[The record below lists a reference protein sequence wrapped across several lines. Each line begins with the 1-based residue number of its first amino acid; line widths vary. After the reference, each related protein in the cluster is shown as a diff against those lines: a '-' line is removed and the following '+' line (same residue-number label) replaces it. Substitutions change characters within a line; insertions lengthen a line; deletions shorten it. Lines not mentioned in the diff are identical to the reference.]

1 MAYAQQQLLGDEA
14 HAASLA
20 ASVLDGGHEYGAVFT
35 RRWVVELI
43 LDLVGYTSERDLATL
58 RAIEP
63 ACGSGAFLG
72 PMVERLS
79 RSCRLHGRQIS
90 DAVDAIRACDLQP
103 ANVRESRVVVEERLD
118 ADGWLVDDARA
129 QALLAR
135 ATHFGSLSRQSEGLA
150 PAADAPG
157 RKPSAGL
164 CMTIFSWATTRS
176 GRRTS

>member
-1 MAYAQQQLLGDEA
+1 MAYAQQQLLADEA

-20 ASVLDGGHEYGAVFT
+20 ASGLEGGHDYGAVFT

-43 LDLVGYTSERDLATL
+43 LDLVGYTSERDLAAL

-90 DAVDAIRACDLQP
+90 DAANAIRACDLQP
-103 ANVRESRVVVEERLD
+103 ANVAESRRVVEERLL
-118 ADGWLVDDARA
+118 ADGRP
-129 QALLAR
+129 
-135 ATHFGSLSRQSEGLA
+135 ATK
-150 PAADAPG
+150 PG
-157 RKPSAGL
+157 R
-164 CMTIFSWATTRS
+164 
-176 GRRTS
+176 

>member
-20 ASVLDGGHEYGAVFT
+20 ASALDVGHEYGAVFT

-79 RSCRLHGRQIS
+79 RSSRLSGREVS
-90 DAVDAIRACDLQP
+90 HAA
-103 ANVRESRVVVEERLD
+103 
-118 ADGWLVDDARA
+118 
-129 QALLAR
+129 
-135 ATHFGSLSRQSEGLA
+135 HGLA
-150 PAADAPG
+150 AHA
-157 RKPSAGL
+157 R
-164 CMTIFSWATTRS
+164 
-176 GRRTS
+176 